1 MLGEYCLRA
10 HRNRALCW
18 APETLYTQTMGKPH
32 APSHHAVGDYDIWL
46 LAQSWSAHFCCHH
59 ADKCHTVPWA
69 FSANH
74 LSLHGLWPGFSTPR
88 SGGETFPENCATKAK
103 LVQES
108 MPRDYIDLA
117 PSYTTWNATKHQAEV
132 GGLAKHEWLKHGT
145 CSGLSP
151 DGYFAEALRAFSLLP
166 GDRGTPELIKAN
178 VGGSVSAAALR
189 ASYAKRVA
197 IKGDRGCNL
206 SEVTACF
213 SKLPDGRI
221 DAQVDCPEHVMR
233 GRDSPNCS
241 TIRINQLGQCMLDA
255 KKKR

>member
-1 MLGEYCLRA
+1 
-10 HRNRALCW
+10 
-18 APETLYTQTMGKPH
+18 
-32 APSHHAVGDYDIWL
+32 
-46 LAQSWSAHFCCHH
+46 
-59 ADKCHTVPWA
+59 VPWA

-74 LSLHGLWPGFSTPR
+74 LSLHGLWPGFTMPR
-88 SGGETFPENCATKAK
+88 SGGETFPENCSTKAK
-103 LVQES
+103 LVQEA

-189 ASYAKRVA
+189 SSYAKRVA
-197 IKGDRGCNL
+197 IK
-206 SEVTACF
+206 A
-213 SKLPDGRI
+213 I
-221 DAQVDCPEHVMR
+221 DAQVDCPDHVMR